1 MERHN
6 SQTERGYF
14 NLWKGI
20 TAGPN
25 KGEQEPNRV
34 AATEIKSWAGI
45 NPYTAVELPGM
56 YRLARGTLYIEIIMK
71 RLSG

>member
-6 SQTERGYF
+6 SQTERAYC

-34 AATEIKSWAGI
+34 AATEIKSWAGL

-56 YRLARGTLYIEIIMK
+56 SRLAHGTLSIGIIMK
-71 RLSG
+71 RLPG